1 MKKSYHILRYL
12 LIIRYVKKHPYCSKK
27 EIIDYIIREFSERG
41 DNPKLGLSE
50 RNLSRDFDE
59 IRNTFGLSIDYNPTN
74 RGYCVPHDED
84 EQQDPMVVQLMEN
97 LDLLHIG
104 IDGGLPD
111 FVQPEKRRSRGTE
124 HLLPLKNAIAHNKT
138 VKFEY
143 KKFHPNV
150 TELKS
155 VQPYMLKE
163 SRGRWYLL
171 GLDSD
176 KKPKSYGLDRITEL
190 EVLDKTFKKNT
201 EIDWNEM
208 YKHSFAMFTDQPVE
222 KVVLSFNERDGNYI
236 EAMPIHS
243 SQTIIRQ
250 GERVIVTLNIRIT
263 LDFIMELMSR
273 SWSVEVI
280 APLSLRRQLHEI
292 YKEAMERNR

>member
-1 MKKSYHILRYL
+1 MKKSLHILRYL
-12 LIIRYVKKHPYCSKK
+12 LIIRYVKNHPYCSKK

-41 DNPKLGLSE
+41 DNQKLGLSE
-50 RNLSRDFDE
+50 RNLTRDFDE
-59 IRNTFGLSIDYNPTN
+59 IRTTFGLSIDYNPTN
-74 RGYCVPHDED
+74 KGYCIPQD
-84 EQQDPMVVQLMEN
+84 EQQDPIVDQLMEN

-124 HLLPLKNAIAHNKT
+124 HLLPLKNAIAQNKT

-143 KKFHPNV
+143 KKFYPNV
-150 TELKS
+150 IEFKS

-171 GLDSD
+171 GLDNE
-176 KKPKSYGLDRITEL
+176 KKAKSYGLDRICKL
-190 EVLDKTFKKNT
+190 EVMDRTFKKNT
-201 EIDWNEM
+201 EIDWNEK
-208 YKHSFAMFTDQPVE
+208 YKHSFAMFTDEPVE
-222 KVVLSFNERDGNYI
+222 NVVLSFDERDGNYI

-243 SQTIIRQ
+243 SQTISRQ
-250 GERVIVTLNIRIT
+250 NNRVIVTLNIRIT

-280 APLSLRRQLHEI
+280 APLSLRQRLHEI
-292 YKEAMERNR
+292 FKEAMERNG

>member
-12 LIIRYVKKHPYCSKK
+12 LIIRYVKNHPFCSKK

-50 RNLSRDFDE
+50 RNLTRDFEE

-74 RGYCVPHDED
+74 RGYCIPQD
-84 EQQDPMVVQLMEN
+84 EQQDPIVDQLMEN

-111 FVQPEKRRSRGTE
+111 FIQPEKRRSRGTE
-124 HLLPLKNAIAHNKT
+124 HLLPLKNAIAQNKT

-143 KKFHPNV
+143 KKFYPNV
-150 TELKS
+150 IEFKS

-176 KKPKSYGLDRITEL
+176 KKAKSYGLDRITEL
-190 EVLDKTFKKNT
+190 EVLEKTFKKNT
-201 EIDWNEM
+201 EIDWNEK
-208 YKHSFAMFTDQPVE
+208 YTHSFAMFTDEQVE
-222 KVVLSFNERDGNYI
+222 KVILSFDERDGNYI

-273 SWSVEVI
+273 SWSVEI
-280 APLSLRRQLHEI
+280 ITPLSLRQRLHEI
-292 YKEAMERNR
+292 YKEAMVRNG

>member
-1 MKKSYHILRYL
+1 MKKSLHIIRYL
-12 LIIRYVKKHPYCSKK
+12 FIIRYVKNHPFCSKK
-27 EIIDYIIREFSERG
+27 EIIEYIIRQFSERG
-41 DNPKLGLSE
+41 NDQKLGLSE
-50 RNLSRDFDE
+50 RNLTRDFDE
-59 IRNTFGLSIDYNPTN
+59 IRNTFGLSIDFSPTN
-74 RGYCVPHDED
+74 KGYYIPQD
-84 EQQDPMVVQLMEN
+84 EQQDPIVDQLMEN

-111 FVQPEKRRSRGTE
+111 FVQLEKRRSRGTE
-124 HLLPLKNAIAHNKT
+124 YLLPLKNAIAQNKT

-143 KKFHPNV
+143 KKFYLNV
-150 TELKS
+150 IESKS

-171 GLDSD
+171 GLDSQ
-176 KKPKSYGLDRITEL
+176 KKAKSYGLDRICKL
-190 EVLDKTFKKNT
+190 EILDKTFKRNT

-208 YKHSFAMFTDQPVE
+208 YKHSFAMFTNEPIENVI
-222 KVVLSFNERDGNYI
+222 LSFDERDGNYI

-243 SQTIIRQ
+243 SQIITRQ
-250 GERVIVTLNIRIT
+250 KDRVIVTLKIRIT

-280 APLSLRRQLHEI
+280 APLSLRQRLHEI
-292 YKEAMERNR
+292 YKEALERNG